1 MKAVNDYMMQ
11 NFDNDDQCQKY
22 AEWALKNSNFLW
34 HDNEVTWDNKKSE
47 YKVRIHAPIC
57 LNVVPIDTQLKEGL
71 KLKGLWLNEIFLRT
85 FGSHFTQISGARI
98 IEALGNPKTLHPFGA
113 AGLCTVSVSS
123 LLGCASN
130 IS

>member
-11 NFDNDDQCQKY
+11 NFDNDDQRQKY

-34 HDNEVTWDNKKSE
+34 RDNEVTWDNKKSE

-98 IEALGNPKTLHPFGA
+98 IEALGNPKTLRPFGT
-113 AGLCTVSVSS
+113 AGLCAVSVSS

>member
-11 NFDNDDQCQKY
+11 NFDNDDQRQKY

-34 HDNEVTWDNKKSE
+34 RDNEVTWDNKKSE

-98 IEALGNPKTLHPFGA
+98 IEALGNPKTLHLFGA
-113 AGLCTVSVSS
+113 AGLCAVSVSS

>member
-11 NFDNDDQCQKY
+11 NFDNDDQRQKY

-34 HDNEVTWDNKKSE
+34 RDNEVTWDNKKSE

-113 AGLCTVSVSS
+113 VGLCAVSVSS